1 MCCGVWFVLSFFQ
14 VQGNGKQPKKQNKKN
29 EKQGNESDG
38 DDQRYLRWN
47 LETELVSAP
56 MQKTK

>member
-1 MCCGVWFVLSFFQ
+1 MVFDLFYHFFRYKEMVSNQ
-14 VQGNGKQPKKQNKKN
+14 RKQNKKN

-38 DDQRYLRWN
+38 DDQRYLRWT
-47 LETELVSAP
+47 LEMELVSAP